1 MIDVTRAH
9 GNQTTING
17 VNQDWVVTLD
27 GEQLY
32 TLPAHFSV
40 QETFL
45 VRDVIEKMIKIAVE
59 QTKEQEQQLCLVEM
73 QHIVSRGDAKLDA
86 LKRENERLSD
96 VLDTHIGE
104 EI

>member
-1 MIDVTRAH
+1 MINMINAQ

-27 GEQLY
+27 GVQIY
-32 TLPAHFSV
+32 RLPAHFSV

-45 VRDVIEKMIKIAVE
+45 VRDIVEEMVKKAVSE
-59 QTKEQEQQLCLVEM
+59 TKEQEQQLCLVKM
-73 QHIVSRGDAKLDA
+73 NHIVSKGDAKLYA

-96 VLDTHIGE
+96 ILDTHMGE
-104 EI
+104 VT